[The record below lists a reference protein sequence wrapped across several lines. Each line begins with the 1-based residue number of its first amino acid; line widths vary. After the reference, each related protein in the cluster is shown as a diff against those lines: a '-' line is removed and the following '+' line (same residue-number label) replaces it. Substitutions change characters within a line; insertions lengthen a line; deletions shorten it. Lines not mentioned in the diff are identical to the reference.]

1 MIKLTKKPKN
11 PIIIEGFPGFGFV
24 GTIASEFL
32 VEHLKTETIG
42 KMWFEELPAMVA
54 IHKNELVEPIGIFYN
69 KEYNIILVHAVSAA
83 PGIEWKIADEVIKLA
98 HDLNAKELICLE
110 GVGSTMPDENPKAF
124 FYSSDKNKRD
134 ILEKIGPKPL
144 KEGII
149 MGVTSAIMLKADFPV
164 TAIFAEAH
172 TDMPDSKAAAKI
184 IEVLDQYLD
193 LKVDYEPL
201 VKSAELFEEKLRG
214 LIEKG
219 QTAQTQ
225 KDKKMMSYVG

>member
-1 MIKLTKKPKN
+1 MIKLSKKPKN

-32 VEHLKTETIG
+32 VEHLETEIIG

-54 IHKNELVEPIGIFYN
+54 VHKSELVEPIGIFYN
-69 KEYNIILVHAVSAA
+69 KKYNIILVHAVSAA

-110 GVGSTMPDENPKAF
+110 GVGSQMPDENPKAF
-124 FYSSDKNKRD
+124 FYSSEKKKKEM
-134 ILEKIGPKPL
+134 LEKLGFESL

-149 MGVTSAIMLKADFPV
+149 MGVTSAIMLKADFPI
-164 TAIFAEAH
+164 TALFTETH
-172 TDMPDSKAAAKI
+172 TDMPDSKAAAKL
-184 IEVLDQYLD
+184 IEILDKYLN
-193 LKVDYEPL
+193 LQVDYKPL
-201 VKSAELFEEKLRG
+201 IDSAKRFEEKLRD
-214 LIEKG
+214 LMEKG

-225 KDKKMMSYVG
+225 KEKKMMSYVG